1 MERRITRST
10 KDIKPSEPPKEKT
23 PKPTT
28 KPTIKSSIFNKDICI
43 KLFDNL
49 IEQNK
54 KDKYNIKIINP
65 NTGKEI
71 TQNGDT
77 YKKIYDECLTYVEGT
92 SYDIRDIPKPGEKKI
107 KETFNDKIK
116 KLTIEDINKWILNPA
131 EEPFDYD
138 YVYDKSINLDIFI
151 NPKYDALYKE
161 SFKLLLET
169 KGIKYNYII
178 KELFDDK
185 TKNLTDIEN
194 ENINQIIYDII
205 KLLPK
210 NHYITYNNVFLDI
223 LLYNLLYKYFFNYGI
238 NKINDLNIY
247 YDLSNLYNI
256 SHIPKINITDT
267 ILFNNNFKIIVDTIS
282 LTLSNIKD
290 ILNNDNL
297 DYYDINNILNND
309 NIVSILKY
317 INALCTIIDI
327 YTNLLNK
334 DLDFNDLNKQIQ
346 TKLSK
351 EGYIFDTQQNYL
363 TDFTFTII
371 SEITDIFAN
380 AKLVYE
386 KYDIL
391 SPKLDFKLPS
401 DISESPKFP
410 IIHRDINLY
419 KLKRR
424 HNPDYEL
431 NEEFEKKNEEYDL
444 LQKKYESDFIKHQAK
459 VQHFYDKSVSDLNS
473 LSHPNKGKN
482 REQILKELFENPD
495 DNKKCNNLIDI
506 NTQEEIKDMPL
517 KKLQLLVKIKV
528 RKYHDIDDVDK
539 SDVKDFNQQ
548 DWTDNNKNPIL
559 FTYCYDAF
567 ALYNYVVDC
576 VNNNKDPM
584 NIVTGHQKKLS
595 KENLQEMINSIK
607 FINKN
612 KDQRIPIKNI
622 PHDKRLILYINEN
635 NNYYEVNLCV
645 KIYGLNFTIYNLCTF
660 PAYILPSIHTTG
672 IENTSIGMIELLQK
686 LFDSKKLL
694 HKYVYPYYF
703 TITAGNNTYYQY
715 VKLGLH
721 FNSYQ
726 NKRDWRSLSL
736 EEQQIKLTGHYS
748 ELQGFV

>member
-1 MERRITRST
+1 MDRRSTRSMT
-10 KDIKPSEPPKEKT
+10 KDLKLPEPPKEQPSK
-23 PKPTT
+23 
-28 KPTIKSSIFNKDICI
+28 KSNILNKDICI
-43 KLFDNL
+43 KLLNNL

-71 TQNGDT
+71 AQNGDT
-77 YKKIYDECLTYVEGT
+77 YKKIYNECLTYIEGT
-92 SYDIRDIPKPGEKKI
+92 SYNITDIPKPGEKKI

-431 NEEFEKKNEEYDL
+431 NKVFEKKIEEYDL
-444 LQKKYESDFIKHQAK
+444 LQKKYESDVIKHQAK

-473 LSHPNKGKN
+473 LVHINKNKK
-482 REQILKELFENPD
+482 REQILKELIENPSD
-495 DNKKCNNLIDI
+495 TSDIIKNKCNNLVDI
-506 NTQEEIKDMPL
+506 NTQEIIADMPL
-517 KKLQLLVKIKV
+517 KKLQLLVKVKV
-528 RKYHDIDDVDK
+528 RKYHDIDDIENPI
-539 SDVKDFNQQ
+539 VKDFNQQ

-567 ALYNYVVDC
+567 ALYNYVVDS
-576 VNNNKDPM
+576 VNNNKDPI
-584 NIVTGHQKKLS
+584 NIAAGHQKKLS
-595 KENLQEMINSIK
+595 NENLQDMVKSIR

-612 KDQRIPIKNI
+612 RDQRIPKKNI
-622 PHDKRLILYINEN
+622 PIDPSLILHINDDN
-635 NNYYEVNLCV
+635 GYYHATLCI
-645 KIYGLNFTIYNLCTF
+645 KIYDITFLLYHICTF
-660 PAYILPSIHTTG
+660 PSNILPSIHTTG
-672 IENTSIGMIELLQK
+672 IENTSMGMLELLIK

-694 HKYVYPYYF
+694 HKYIYPYYIINQNEIGTHYKRF
-703 TITAGNNTYYQY
+703 I
-715 VKLGLH
+715 KLGIH
-721 FNSYQ
+721 FNNYK
-726 NKRDWRSLSL
+726 NKHAWDFLSL
-736 EEQQIKLTGHYS
+736 EKQKLKLTNHYS
-748 ELQGFV
+748 ELYGYI